1 MLKLTRS
8 INSWNTPE
16 FRDVLKDEIEQ
27 LDAEKLPLQ
36 QGLANSSYVGET
48 PFRMMIIGVS
58 DDSTA
63 VRVHAGIFYAGI
75 IAGCN
80 CSDDPTPVDEQPEY
94 CGEVEVVISKT
105 TSGSRSL
112 WFVGA

>member
-1 MLKLTRS
+1 MMKLSSS

-27 LDAEKLPLQ
+27 LDAEQLPLQ

-58 DDSTA
+58 DDSNA

-94 CGEVEVVISKT
+94 CEVEVVIDKT
-105 TSGSRSL
+105 TAEAKITL
-112 WFVGA
+112 VQD

>member
-27 LDAEKLPLQ
+27 LDAEQLPLQ

-48 PFRMMIIGVS
+48 PFRLMIIGVS

-94 CGEVEVVISKT
+94 CEVEVVIDKT
-105 TSGSRSL
+105 TSEAKVTL
-112 WFVGA
+112 VQD